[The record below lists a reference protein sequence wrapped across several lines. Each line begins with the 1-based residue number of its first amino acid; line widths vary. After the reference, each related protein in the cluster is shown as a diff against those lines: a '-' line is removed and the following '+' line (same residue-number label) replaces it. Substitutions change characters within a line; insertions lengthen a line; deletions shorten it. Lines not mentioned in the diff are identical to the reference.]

1 MKILQYGVVLTML
14 AVAAGIS
21 MAARA
26 TADEPVVSEAA
37 AVARD
42 RAVYAGRW
50 KIVAIESDG
59 DSKPGDAREVIV
71 VNRADGTWTM
81 SVDGLEVN
89 RGESRMDPLAD
100 PPEIDVEITSGDGKG
115 KVLQGI
121 YEVTE
126 NRRRLCFRG
135 EQGWRPRE
143 FRTQPGDGVVLVTF
157 EKQPDDA
164 SGQ

>member
-1 MKILQYGVVLTML
+1 VPEQE
-14 AVAAGIS
+14 S
-21 MAARA
+21 
-26 TADEPVVSEAA
+26 
-37 AVARD
+37 VARD
-42 RAVYAGRW
+42 RALYAGRW

-59 DSKPGDAREVIV
+59 EAKPGDAREVIV
-71 VNRADGTWTM
+71 VNQADGAWTM
-81 SVDGLEVN
+81 TVDGLEVN

-126 NRRRLCFRG
+126 TRRRLCFRG

-143 FRTQPGDGVVLVTF
+143 FRTQPGDGAVLVTF
-157 EKQPDDA
+157 EKVQDGV
-164 SGQ
+164 SGP